1 MGDKFKYFNKKKVDP
16 QLVNQ
21 ITIELLSESTL
32 DINYL
37 VLILSSCIIAT
48 LGLLSNSAAVI
59 IGAMIVAPLML
70 PIRGLAFGA
79 VEGSVVIFRKG
90 LIAVAV
96 GTILAI
102 ILAWLLGSLVG
113 LPDFGSEV
121 LARSKPT
128 LLDLGIAIAAGGISG
143 FAKVQ
148 PKVSGTLAGT
158 AIAVALMPPICVIG
172 LGLSQGNWS
181 LSLGA
186 SLLYVTNLLGITL
199 SCMLT
204 FLIAGYTPLN
214 RARKAI
220 LWALGLTAML
230 IVPLGVSF
238 AELLQQAQLEASL
251 KRALLNRTITFQRME
266 LINSDTN
273 WLKEPAEV
281 RLTVRSSEAL
291 TPKQVQLL
299 EAFIEKEM
307 GQKFTLIFQVSRVE
321 EVRGRK
327 KE

>member
-1 MGDKFKYFNKKKVDP
+1 
-16 QLVNQ
+16 
-21 ITIELLSESTL
+21 
-32 DINYL
+32 
-37 VLILSSCIIAT
+37 
-48 LGLLSNSAAVI
+48 
-59 IGAMIVAPLML
+59 MIVAPLML

-79 VEGSVVIFRKG
+79 VEGNVVIFRKG

-96 GTILAI
+96 GTLLAI